1 MAAVFGL
8 LYLAILSQFAAPDD
22 SWVAGA

>member
-22 SWVAGA
+22 WWVAGA